1 MSKKVPVKRPPRNIA
16 LQGTTEEQTKKQL
29 SPRRLSKPKRV
40 WYNPKSWDKPTH
52 THAPLPKARY
62 ILKNSLTQLNTI
74 KKVTIGISAIYGA
87 GVLILV
93 RSISSSQ
100 DFPSIQYLLDGIMTG
115 SWAKI
120 KSLAAQLSVLFSDV
134 SSTNTVNGGL
144 YETVLL
150 IICSLAVIWVL
161 RQSQAKKPIGVKM
174 AFYRGM
180 YPLVPFVLVVAVIG
194 LQLIPTAVAS
204 YLYTLL
210 IGGGIAIGFLEK
222 SIALI
227 ALLVVFLWSLRAI
240 TGSIFALYIV
250 TLVDMTP
257 MRALRSAKNLVRGR
271 RLMIWRKLLFLPVF
285 IIIASSVI
293 ILPFML
299 FLPSIVIW
307 VFFVITT
314 AWLPVIHAYLYSL
327 YRELLNEKV

>member
-1 MSKKVPVKRPPRNIA
+1 M
-16 LQGTTEEQTKKQL
+16 
-29 SPRRLSKPKRV
+29 
-40 WYNPKSWDKPTH
+40 
-52 THAPLPKARY
+52 
-62 ILKNSLTQLNTI
+62 
-74 KKVTIGISAIYGA
+74 
-87 GVLILV
+87 LILV